1 MIYSVELRG
10 RDMMASVP
18 FPLSDLLVLAP
29 WRYGSTPAK
38 AIWVRWRRDSRIVNV
53 WTVSCGSVK
62 LIVLILALCGGL
74 LGGAASVG
82 NHRRSLGLIYHN
94 EGVLLAWGTCH

>member
-1 MIYSVELRG
+1 MIYSIELRG
-10 RDMMASVP
+10 RDMMTSVP

-29 WRYGSTPAK
+29 WCYGSTP

-53 WTVSCGSVK
+53 WTVSCGSIK

-74 LGGAASVG
+74 LGRAASVG
-82 NHRRSLGLIYHN
+82 NHWRSLRLINHN